1 MLLLAV
7 HPAHAQLGGLK
18 KKVADKVAGK
28 KPDTTVAAS
37 GSAKPKCDKSTMVIT
52 SDVVDRYLKGM
63 AARDAE
69 IRKIA
74 REPGPIGAY
83 YAALSKRQDTERR
96 KREFDLRRG
105 PDWEKYKVVYPK
117 MVKGD
122 QAAMAQQRALM
133 DSLDPNKVMVPEPD
147 WNAQQAQNQRTDSV
161 AMAAAGIPACDW
173 GGNGIGDRIPMLVS
187 IYANDPNAKDLRG
200 YGTPPEGAAVK
211 ARLKDLMA
219 ALGYGDRGRG
229 AGAGAEFTEAEKA
242 HIKEEDEKLQR
253 LTVLTGDA
261 YTDCATGVQQAF
273 MKKHQAEFDKLQK
286 QQDMAA
292 SQKLSMELM
301 QETEKECKKY
311 SKNKDND
318 DE

>member
-1 MLLLAV
+1 MLLLAA

-18 KKVADKVAGK
+18 KRVADKVAGK
-28 KPDTTVAAS
+28 KPDTTAAAS
-37 GSAKPKCDKSTMVIT
+37 GTGKARCDKSSMVIT

-74 REPGPIGAY
+74 REPGPVGAY

-105 PDWEKYKVVYPK
+105 ADWERYKVIYPK
-117 MVKGD
+117 MAKGD
-122 QAAMAQQRALM
+122 QAAAAQQRALM
-133 DSLDPNKVMVPEPD
+133 DSLDPNKVVVPEPD
-147 WNAQQAQNQRTDSV
+147 WSAQQEQNQRADSV

-173 GGNGIGDRIPMLVS
+173 GGNGIGDRIPMLVN

-200 YGTPPEGAAVK
+200 YGTPSEGAAVK
-211 ARLKDLMA
+211 ARLKELMA
-219 ALGYGDRGRG
+219 ALGYGDRGRS
-229 AGAGAEFTEAEKA
+229 AGAEFTEAEKA

-253 LTVLTGDA
+253 LMVLTGDP
-261 YTDCATGVQQAF
+261 YTDCATGVQTAF

-292 SQKLSMELM
+292 SQKLTMELM
-301 QETEKECKKY
+301 QETDKECKKY
-311 SKNKDND
+311 SKDND